1 MTVCT
6 ICPHCNQACHW
17 TWEDAFDKFG
27 FDDGDGLVM
36 TEVVADALRAAGYEV
51 KVQPWGIHN
60 VVITVISRNGTVL
73 VPESVNVGYD
83 DPRDYL
89 PTELVALLDEAF
101 PEGSEVAP

>member
-1 MTVCT
+1 MSYT
-6 ICPHCNQACHW
+6 ICPSCGMKHEW
-17 TWEDAFDKFG
+17 SWEEAFDKFG
-27 FDDGDGLVM
+27 FGDGDGLVM
-36 TEVVADALRAAGYEV
+36 TEVVADALRAAGCEV

-60 VVITVISRNGTVL
+60 VVITAISRNGTAL

-101 PEGSEVAP
+101 PEDREV